1 MWPELAAH
9 SWADLA
15 LQKRRHQN
23 LERPTWQLCHLRSAK
38 ELSGSACCCQLCF
51 LLWNGSDVVSIF
63 NPCCLQGFHMVT
75 EDMPL
80 CSDKSK
86 PEALSKWLLGENNQ
100 VPYFGGLQ
108 NCKLFPLSAGQSH
121 IDLKH
126 LLRIIFTLS
135 SPLETLA
142 HKQLTQQT
150 WQCHPWIISSFSHEI
165 HRAIPGKGCR
175 ATLPSL
181 IKAFFSFAASES
193 GESFVRRGPTT
204 ISGTIIYIYN
214 NSI

>member
-1 MWPELAAH
+1 MWSPSSIPAACRDFTWSLRTCPSAVTSRSRKPCPND
-9 SWADLA
+9 SWA
-15 LQKRRHQN
+15 RTIRSPT
-23 LERPTWQLCHLRSAK
+23 LE
-38 ELSGSACCCQLCF
+38 
-51 LLWNGSDVVSIF
+51 D
-63 NPCCLQGFHMVT
+63 
-75 EDMPL
+75 
-80 CSDKSK
+80 SK
-86 PEALSKWLLGENNQ
+86 IAS
-100 VPYFGGLQ
+100 
-108 NCKLFPLSAGQSH
+108 CFPLSAGQSH

-204 ISGTIIYIYN
+204 ISGTIIYIIIAYN
-214 NSI
+214 MVYGL